1 MENPTLKFV
10 WNCKEIQ
17 ITKAFLKKKN
27 KVGTVADSKT
37 CYKLQKSTQYGPGV
51 KARHKDQWDRNDSS
65 DTNPYI
71 CYQFVLNKRGI

>member
-37 CYKLQKSTQYGPGV
+37 CYKATEIRTVWSWCSGQTSRSV
-51 KARHKDQWDRNDSS
+51 R
-65 DTNPYI
+65 
-71 CYQFVLNKRGI
+71 